1 MSEIAIVLAA
11 DDNFARPLAVT
22 IRSIIANLGPSRTLR
37 LWILDMGIA
46 AGNRDLLHG
55 ILSDSRVKVTWDD
68 SLVDRVDHLPN
79 TWTAISRATYA
90 RLFLAEV
97 APQDA
102 ERVLYLDTDL
112 VVRRCVGDLFDSDL
126 NGSVALAVPDGRVPF
141 VSASWGVPW
150 WYEAGR
156 SADDLNFNAGVM
168 LIDLAQWRRLDVST
182 AALAYLTD
190 GRHYTGQDQEA
201 LNATLAGRI
210 MPVDPRW
217 NQQTHIFTK
226 DFEAILPYTREVVS
240 LIKTEPWIVHFS
252 TPEKPWMYGN
262 DHPFAH
268 EWFRCLDETPFAGWR
283 PAPPPRRMRAV
294 ASVRRAAR
302 PLARRLGLA

>member
-11 DDNFARPLAVT
+11 DDSFARPLAVT
-22 IRSIIANLGPSRTLR
+22 IRSVVANLSPSHTLR

-46 AGNRDLLHG
+46 ARNRKLLDPM
-55 ILSDSRVKVTWDD
+55 LSNPRVQVTWDD
-68 SLVDRVDHLPN
+68 SLADRVHHLPN
-79 TWTAISRATYA
+79 TWKAISRATYA
-90 RLFLAEV
+90 RLFLAEILPEDV
-97 APQDA
+97 G
-102 ERVLYLDTDL
+102 RVLYLDTDL

-141 VSASWGVPW
+141 VSAAWGVPW
-150 WYEAGR
+150 WYENGR
-156 SADDLNFNAGVM
+156 AADDLNFNAGIM
-168 LIDLAQWRRLDVST
+168 LIDLTEWRRLDVSA

-190 GRHYTGQDQEA
+190 GRHYVGQDQEA

-210 MPVDPRW
+210 SPLDPRW
-217 NQQTHIFTK
+217 NQQTHTFTK
-226 DFEAILPYTREVVS
+226 DFEAILPYTRDVVS

-252 TPEKPWMYGN
+252 TPEKPWIHGN

-268 EWFRCLDETPFAGWR
+268 EWFQYLDETPFAGWR
-283 PAPPPRRMRAV
+283 PGPTPRRVRAV
-294 ASVRRAAR
+294 AGVRRAAR